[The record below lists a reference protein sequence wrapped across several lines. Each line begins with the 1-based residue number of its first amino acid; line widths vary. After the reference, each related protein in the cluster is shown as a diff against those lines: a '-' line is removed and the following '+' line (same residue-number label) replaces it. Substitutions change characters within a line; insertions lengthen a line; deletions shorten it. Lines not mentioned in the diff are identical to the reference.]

1 MVMKR
6 KVWKEIKSYV
16 LIALGILS
24 AGMGIKGYLLSS
36 HFIDGGVTG
45 ISMLLDYIFDWPVAI
60 LIPAIN
66 LPFII
71 LGYFQLGLKFAIK
84 TVIAITGLSLCLAF
98 LPYPDVTPDKL
109 LTALFGGFF
118 IGLGIGLAIRGEA
131 VLDGTEIAALLVSRN
146 VSFLRVSDV
155 ILILNVII
163 FAAAVFFLGVGPAS
177 YSILT
182 YFAAARTIDFLL
194 YGLDEYTGVTII
206 SENNQEIRQLIKNEL
221 KRGVTVYQ
229 GKGGYGKSGEKVH
242 ETEILFTVVT
252 RLEVGTLSDLVRS
265 VDPHA
270 FIIQNSI
277 NDIQGGMIKQ
287 RGLH

>member
-1 MVMKR
+1 MIV
-6 KVWKEIKSYV
+6 
-16 LIALGILS
+16 LGILS

-45 ISMLLDYIFDWPVAI
+45 ISMLLDYIFDWPLSI

-66 LPFII
+66 LPFVV
-71 LGYFQLGLKFAIK
+71 LAYFQLGLKFAVK
-84 TVIAITGLSLCLAF
+84 TVIAIIGLSLCLAF
-98 LPYPDVTPDKL
+98 FPYPDVTPDKL
-109 LTALFGGFF
+109 LTAVFGGFF

-131 VLDGTEIAALLVSRN
+131 VLDGTEITALLVSRN
-146 VSFLRVSDV
+146 VSFLRVSDE

-163 FAAAVFFLGVGPAS
+163 FTAAVFFLGVEPAS

-206 SENNQEIRQLIKNEL
+206 SEHSNEIRKLIREEL

-229 GKGGYGKSGEKVH
+229 GKGGYGKSGEKVY

-252 RLEVGTLSDLVRS
+252 RLEVGTLTNLVRS
-265 VDPHA
+265 VDQDA
-270 FIIQNSI
+270 FIIQSSI
-277 NDIQGGMIKQ
+277 NDIQGGMIKG
-287 RGLH
+287 RRLH

>member
-84 TVIAITGLSLCLAF
+84 TVIAITGL
-98 LPYPDVTPDKL
+98 
-109 LTALFGGFF
+109 
-118 IGLGIGLAIRGEA
+118 
-131 VLDGTEIAALLVSRN
+131 
-146 VSFLRVSDV
+146 
-155 ILILNVII
+155 
-163 FAAAVFFLGVGPAS
+163 
-177 YSILT
+177 
-182 YFAAARTIDFLL
+182 
-194 YGLDEYTGVTII
+194 
-206 SENNQEIRQLIKNEL
+206 
-221 KRGVTVYQ
+221 
-229 GKGGYGKSGEKVH
+229 
-242 ETEILFTVVT
+242 
-252 RLEVGTLSDLVRS
+252 
-265 VDPHA
+265 
-270 FIIQNSI
+270 
-277 NDIQGGMIKQ
+277 
-287 RGLH
+287 

>member
-1 MVMKR
+1 MRR
-6 KVWKEIKSYV
+6 KLWSEIRSYI
-16 LIALGILS
+16 LILLAILS
-24 AGMGIKGYLLSS
+24 AGFGIKGYLISS

-45 ISMLLDYIFDWPVAI
+45 ISMLLDYVFDWPLAL

-71 LGYFQLGLKFAIK
+71 LAYFQLGLKFAMK
-84 TVIAITGLSLCLAF
+84 TIIAIVGLALCLAF
-98 LPYPDVTPDKL
+98 FPYPDITPDKL

-146 VSFLRVSDV
+146 ISFLRVSDV
-155 ILILNVII
+155 ILILNII
-163 FAAAVFFLGVGPAS
+163 VFGAAVFFLGVEPAS

-182 YFAAARTIDFLL
+182 YFSASKTIDFLL

-206 SENNQEIRQLIKNEL
+206 SDHNNEIRQLIKDKL

-229 GKGGYGKSGEKVH
+229 GKGGYGKSGEKTY

-252 RLEVGTLSDLVRS
+252 RLEMGTLINLIRS
-265 VDPHA
+265 VDEGA
-270 FIIQNSI
+270 VIIQNSI
-277 NDIQGGMIKQ
+277 NDIQGGMVKR